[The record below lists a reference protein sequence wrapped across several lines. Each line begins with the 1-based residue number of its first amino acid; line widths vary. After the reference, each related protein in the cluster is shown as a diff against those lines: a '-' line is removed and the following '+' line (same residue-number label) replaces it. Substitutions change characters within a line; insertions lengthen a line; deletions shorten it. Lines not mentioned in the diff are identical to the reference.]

1 MSDHKFRVTRR
12 SFVMGAA
19 ASAAAVAGSGIL
31 GAAAQTSEAQEAP
44 QYEWET
50 PPEPI
55 PDADITETV
64 DADVV
69 VVGAGCAGVLAA
81 LAAAEGGAD
90 VVVLEKT
97 DRAQGRGGDNTAIDS
112 RIQRELGI
120 ELDKDEIVY
129 KLWHWG
135 QGRINMDLLY
145 LWADSSGMVMDRIE
159 EVMAENDLEVYLVV
173 PDRTDDEAAVIDSWP
188 RPESLHGWNY
198 RTETIVEY
206 PTCHRIGAI
215 HTDQSAWLNL
225 VLGKAVDLGAQVYFN
240 TRAQQLIRE
249 EGGRVTGVVAQN
261 EDGDYIRFNAAK
273 AVILCTGDYG
283 ADPEM
288 VAKYTP
294 EKLLPGM
301 VRTSTGDGHK
311 MAMWVGAVMEELP
324 HCPMSHLFHA
334 MGTDAFLQVNKWG
347 KRFYNEDADTESIA
361 NQYYEQGGA
370 WVVFDSSWEE
380 DVEKMGPGFFRIHRA
395 TDAVR
400 ADFQAKLDSGRLIQ
414 ADTIEELAE
423 KMEVPAD
430 TLQATID
437 RYNELAYLGEDRD
450 YGKRADRLTPVDTPP
465 YYAGWSGKPAFALVV
480 LGGLLTNEKLQALDA
495 DHNVIPGLYLAGNT
509 VGRRFKGGYPV
520 ICPGLSHSMAWT
532 HGYLAGKWAAE
543 EEEE

>member
-1 MSDHKFRVTRR
+1 MSDQRFRVTRR
-12 SFVMGAA
+12 SFMMGAA
-19 ASAAAVAGSGIL
+19 ASAAAVAGSGL
-31 GAAAQTSEAQEAP
+31 VTAGAQEAEAETK
-44 QYEWET
+44 YAWET

-55 PDADITETV
+55 PGTEIKETFDADI
-64 DADVV
+64 V
-69 VVGAGCAGVLAA
+69 VVGAGVAGVLAS
-81 LAAAEGGAD
+81 LAAVEAGAS
-90 VVVLEKT
+90 VVVVEKT
-97 DRAQGRGGDNTAIDS
+97 DKAQGRGGDNTAINS

-120 ELDKDEIVY
+120 EFNKHEIVRQ
-129 KLWHWG
+129 LWHWG

-145 LWADSSGMVMDRIE
+145 LWADNSGMVMDRIE
-159 EVMAENDLEVYLVV
+159 EIMVENGLQVYLVV
-173 PDRTDDEAAVIDSWP
+173 PDRTDDNAAVIDSWP
-188 RPESLHGWNY
+188 RPESLHGWDY

-206 PTCHRIGAI
+206 PTCHRVGWI
-215 HTDQSAWLNL
+215 HTDEGGWLNL
-225 VLGKAVDLGAQVYFN
+225 VLDKVASLGADVHFN
-240 TRAQQLIRE
+240 TRAEQLVRE
-249 EGGRVTGVVAQN
+249 AGGRVTGVVASN
-261 EDGDYIRFNAAK
+261 EAGEYVQFNAAK

-301 VRTSTGDGHK
+301 VATSTGDGHK
-311 MAMWVGAVMEELP
+311 MAMWAGAVMEQLP

-334 MGTDAFLQVNKWG
+334 MGTDAFLQVNSQG

-361 NQYYEQGGA
+361 NQYFEQGGA

-380 DVEKMGPGFFRIHRA
+380 DVEKMGAGFFRIHQA

-400 ADFQAKLDSGRLIQ
+400 ADFEAKLERGQLIQ
-414 ADTIEELAE
+414 ADTIAELAE

-430 TLQATID
+430 VLQATID

-450 YGKRADRLTPVDTPP
+450 YGKRADRLTPVDEPP

-495 DHNVIPGLYLAGNT
+495 DGNVIPGLYLAGNT

-520 ICPGLSHSMAWT
+520 ICPGLSHSIAWT
-532 HGYLAGKWAAE
+532 HGYLAGGWAATE
-543 EEEE
+543 EV